1 MFALIIALF
10 ATFAFCA
17 IDLSAKFKVRLTCLV
32 RLSGEDT
39 VVVILDKAFVTAL
52 VFGVMSTFLR
62 GVLGDVGA
70 FLFGVDGGVAI
81 YYT

>member
-1 MFALIIALF
+1 
-10 ATFAFCA
+10 
-17 IDLSAKFKVRLTCLV
+17 VRLTCLV

-52 VFGVMSTFLR
+52 VFGVIVLL
-62 GVLGDVGA
+62 LGDLGEDGA

>member
-1 MFALIIALF
+1 M
-10 ATFAFCA
+10 
-17 IDLSAKFKVRLTCLV
+17 DLSAKFNARLTCLA

-39 VVVILDKAFVTAL
+39 VVVILDKALVTAL
-52 VFGVMSTFLR
+52 VLGVMSTFLR